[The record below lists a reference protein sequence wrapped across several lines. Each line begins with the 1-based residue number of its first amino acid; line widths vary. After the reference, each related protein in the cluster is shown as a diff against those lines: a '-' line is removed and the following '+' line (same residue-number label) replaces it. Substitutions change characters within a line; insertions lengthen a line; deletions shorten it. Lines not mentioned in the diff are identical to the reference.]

1 MDQEKSAQITSC
13 LEDMTELLERLLM
26 FSKDLLEQFS
36 ETGML
41 TVETKKDF
49 DALVF
54 ECERTKKEAEVL
66 LDAEE
71 APM

>member
-13 LEDMTELLERLLM
+13 LEDMTELLEQLLT

>member
-1 MDQEKSAQITSC
+1 MDQEKSVQITSC
-13 LEDMTELLERLLM
+13 LEDMTELLEQLLT

>member
-13 LEDMTELLERLLM
+13 LEDMTELLERLLT